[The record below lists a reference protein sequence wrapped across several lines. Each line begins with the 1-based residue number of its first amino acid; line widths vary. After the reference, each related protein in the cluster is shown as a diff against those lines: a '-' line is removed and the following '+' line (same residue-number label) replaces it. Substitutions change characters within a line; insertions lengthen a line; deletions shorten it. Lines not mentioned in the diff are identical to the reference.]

1 VGWWIVLNLPAELPL
16 QLAAAGPAMSAMELS
31 MSQRKAVTKATGT
44 RYARVDRAA
53 KKQILDELCD
63 GLTGS
68 DR

>member
-1 VGWWIVLNLPAELPL
+1 
-16 QLAAAGPAMSAMELS
+16 MSAMELS